1 MGGAARPPVAAFRG
15 VEETHLPADNARMST
30 PAPGL
35 KWIPLG
41 QLLVDGR
48 IITQEQLQ
56 RALERKAATG
66 RRLGEIVVELGF
78 TTERA
83 IAGALAEQYELE
95 YVDLDTVELD
105 RDAVALLPE
114 ELARRYEALP
124 LRILE
129 DGVPLLAVTDPT
141 NLATADD
148 LRFAL
153 GSSFRI
159 AVAESGQIELA
170 IARAYRRSLQL
181 ITEADDDAPE
191 EERVNDIRNLA
202 SSTPTINLVNSLL
215 TTALEEGASDLHFE
229 PRREDMLVRI
239 RVDGVMRELATV
251 PRHMQQA
258 VTSRLKIMG
267 RLDIADRRAPKDGR
281 VTAFFGTG
289 HIDMRIAVLTT
300 THGEQV
306 VLRILGGSDHRPSIA
321 GLEMEP
327 YAEAAFVTSIEQPYG
342 TVIVCG
348 PTGSGKTTTLYGAVD
363 HLNRSDRVVMTIED
377 PVEYRLDGVNQI
389 EVDVKGGLTFASG
402 LRTILRSDPDVLL
415 VGEVRDAETASI
427 AIQAA
432 MTGHLVLTSLHAHN
446 AASAIARLRDM
457 GVDTSLLASS
467 LNAVVAQRLARRLCV
482 HCRREYKADAEALG
496 VADQTLADH
505 VLLYAATGC
514 AKCQGTGYSGRVAL
528 REVMPVVG
536 EVRALVESSA
546 EEIFAAAVRQGM
558 TTLRDD
564 GMRLALTGVSS
575 VEEIRR
581 VTGDRLT

>member
-1 MGGAARPPVAAFRG
+1 
-15 VEETHLPADNARMST
+15 MST
-30 PAPGL
+30 PVPGL
-35 KWIPLG
+35 RWIPLG

-48 IITQEQLQ
+48 ILTEEQLH
-56 RALERKAATG
+56 RALEAKASTG
-66 RRLGEIVVELGF
+66 QRLGEIVVELGF

-95 YVDLDTVELD
+95 YVDLDIVQLD
-105 RDAVALLPE
+105 KRAIALLPE

-124 LRILE
+124 LSILE
-129 DGVPLLAVTDPT
+129 DGTPLLAVTDPT

-159 AVAESGQIELA
+159 AVAERGQIELA

-181 ITEADDDAPE
+181 IAEEGDDDAPE
-191 EERVNDIRNLA
+191 EERINDIRNLA

-267 RLDIADRRAPKDGR
+267 KLDIADRRAPKDGR

-306 VLRILGGSDHRPSIA
+306 VLRILGGSDQRPSIA
-321 GLEMEP
+321 ALEMEP
-327 YAEAAFVTSIEQPYG
+327 YAEAAFVTAIEQPYG

-363 HLNRSDRVVMTIED
+363 HLNSKDRVVMTIED
-377 PVEYRLDGVNQI
+377 PVEYRLDGVSQI
-389 EVDVKGGLTFASG
+389 EVDVKGGLSFASG

-415 VGEVRDAETASI
+415 VGEVRDSETASI
-427 AIQAA
+427 AVQAA

-446 AASAIARLRDM
+446 AAGAIARLRDM
-457 GVDTSLLASS
+457 GVDTSLFASS

-482 HCRREYKADAEALG
+482 HCRREYAADAEELG
-496 VADQTLADH
+496 VADQSMSQH
-505 VLLYAATGC
+505 VLLYDAVGC
-514 AKCQGTGYSGRVAL
+514 AKCQGTGYAGRVAL
-528 REVMPVVG
+528 REVMPVHG

-575 VEEIRR
+575 VDEIRR
-581 VTGDRLT
+581 VTGIRLI

>member
-1 MGGAARPPVAAFRG
+1 
-15 VEETHLPADNARMST
+15 MST

-35 KWIPLG
+35 RWIPLG

-48 IITQEQLQ
+48 ILTEEQLQ
-56 RALERKAATG
+56 RALEEKSSTG
-66 RRLGEIVVELGF
+66 QRLGEIVVSLGF

-95 YVDLDTVELD
+95 YVDLDIVQLD
-105 RDAVALLPE
+105 KNAIALLPE

-124 LRILE
+124 LTILE
-129 DGVPLLAVTDPT
+129 DGTPLLAVTDPT
-141 NLATADD
+141 NLANADD

-153 GSSFRI
+153 GSNFRI
-159 AVAESGQIELA
+159 AVAERGQIDLA

-181 ITEADDDAPE
+181 IAEESDDAPE
-191 EERVNDIRNLA
+191 EERINDIRSLA

-267 RLDIADRRAPKDGR
+267 KLDIADRRAPKDGR

-289 HIDMRIAVLTT
+289 HIDMRIAVLAT

-306 VLRILGGSDHRPSIA
+306 VLRILGSGGDKRPSI
-321 GLEMEP
+321 GSLEMEP
-327 YAEAAFVTSIEQPYG
+327 YAEAAFVTAIEQPYG

-377 PVEYRLDGVNQI
+377 PVEYRLDGINQI
-389 EVDVKGGLTFASG
+389 EVDVKGGLSFASG

-415 VGEVRDAETASI
+415 VGEVRDSETASI

-446 AASAIARLRDM
+446 AAGAIARLRDM
-457 GVDTSLLASS
+457 GVDTSMLASS
-467 LNAVVAQRLARRLCV
+467 LNAVVAQRLARRLCI
-482 HCRREYKADAEALG
+482 HCRREYSADAEALG
-496 VADQTLADH
+496 VADQSIADH
-505 VLLYAATGC
+505 VLLYAAVGC
-514 AKCQGTGYSGRVAL
+514 AKCQGTGYAGRVAL
-528 REVMPVVG
+528 REVMPVYG
-536 EVRALVESSA
+536 EVRALIESSA

-575 VEEIRR
+575 VDEIRR
-581 VTGDRLT
+581 VTGIRLI

>member
-1 MGGAARPPVAAFRG
+1 VSD
-15 VEETHLPADNARMST
+15 VS
-30 PAPGL
+30 PGL

-41 QLLVDGR
+41 QLLVDGHL
-48 IITQEQLQ
+48 ITQDELH
-56 RALERKAATG
+56 RALEVKGSTSQ
-66 RRLGEIVVELGF
+66 RLGEIVVELGF

-95 YVDLDTVELD
+95 YVDLDAVALD
-105 RDAVALLPE
+105 KQAIALLPE
-114 ELARRYEALP
+114 DLARRYEALP

-129 DGVPLLAVTDPT
+129 DGTPLLAVTDPT
-141 NLATADD
+141 NLANADD

-153 GSSFRI
+153 GSNFRI
-159 AVAESGQIELA
+159 AVAERALIELA

-181 ITEADDDAPE
+181 ITEEADPTSTE
-191 EERVNDIRNLA
+191 EEQRVHDIRDMA

-215 TTALEEGASDLHFE
+215 TTALEEGASDIHFE
-229 PRREDMLVRI
+229 PRREDMLVRV
-239 RVDGVMRELATV
+239 RVDGVMRELGTV
-251 PRHMQQA
+251 PRHMQPA

-267 RLDIADRRAPKDGR
+267 KLDIADRRTPQDGR
-281 VTAFFGTG
+281 VSAFFGSG
-289 HIDMRIAVLTT
+289 HIDMRIAVLAT

-306 VLRILGGSDHRPSIA
+306 VLRILGSSGQRPTVA
-321 GLEMEP
+321 KLEMHP
-327 YAEAAFVTSIEQPYG
+327 SAEEAFLTAIDQPYG

-363 HLNRSDRVVMTIED
+363 HLNSTERVVMTIED
-377 PVEYRLDGVNQI
+377 PVEYRLDGINQI
-389 EVDVKGGLTFASG
+389 EVDPKGGLTFASG

-415 VGEVRDAETASI
+415 VGEIRDEETASI

-482 HCRREYKADAEALG
+482 HCREPYGTSADLEGIANDEIEGA
-496 VADQTLADH
+496 VTLFRA
-505 VLLYAATGC
+505 VGC
-514 AKCQGTGYSGRVAL
+514 VKCGGTGYSGRVAL
-528 REVMPVVG
+528 REVMPVHG
-536 EVRALVESSA
+536 EVRTLVERSA

-564 GMRLALTGVSS
+564 GMRLALAGVSS

-581 VTGDRLT
+581 VTGMRLI

>member
-1 MGGAARPPVAAFRG
+1 
-15 VEETHLPADNARMST
+15 MST
-30 PAPGL
+30 PVPGL
-35 KWIPLG
+35 RWIPLG

-48 IITQEQLQ
+48 ILTEEQLH
-56 RALERKAATG
+56 RALEAKASTG
-66 RRLGEIVVELGF
+66 QRLGEIVVELGF

-95 YVDLDTVELD
+95 YVDLDIVQLD
-105 RDAVALLPE
+105 KRAIALLPE

-124 LRILE
+124 LSILE
-129 DGVPLLAVTDPT
+129 DGTPLLAVTDPT

-159 AVAESGQIELA
+159 AVAERGQIELA

-181 ITEADDDAPE
+181 IAEEGDDDAPE
-191 EERVNDIRNLA
+191 EERINDIRNLA

-267 RLDIADRRAPKDGR
+267 KLDIADRRAPKDGR

-306 VLRILGGSDHRPSIA
+306 VLRILGGSDQRPSIA
-321 GLEMEP
+321 ALEMEP
-327 YAEAAFVTSIEQPYG
+327 YAEAAFVTAIEQPYG

-363 HLNRSDRVVMTIED
+363 HLNSSDRVVMTIED
-377 PVEYRLDGVNQI
+377 PVEYRLDGVSQI
-389 EVDVKGGLTFASG
+389 EVDVKGGLSFASG

-415 VGEVRDAETASI
+415 VGEVRDSETASI

-446 AASAIARLRDM
+446 AAGAIARLRDM

-482 HCRREYKADAEALG
+482 HCRREYAADAEELG
-496 VADQTLADH
+496 VADQSMS
-505 VLLYAATGC
+505 AARPPLRR
-514 AKCQGTGYSGRVAL
+514 SRL
-528 REVMPVVG
+528 REVPGHRLRGPRRAPRGDAGARRGAGARRELGGGDLRRGGAAGNDDAPRRRHAPRPHGRLVG
-536 EVRALVESSA
+536 RRDSPRHRHPPDLTRCGEADAPPPRAA
-546 EEIFAAAVRQGM
+546 RP
-558 TTLRDD
+558 T
-564 GMRLALTGVSS
+564 
-575 VEEIRR
+575 
-581 VTGDRLT
+581 

>member
-1 MGGAARPPVAAFRG
+1 
-15 VEETHLPADNARMST
+15 MST
-30 PAPGL
+30 PVPGL
-35 KWIPLG
+35 RWIPLG

-48 IITQEQLQ
+48 ILTEEQLH
-56 RALERKAATG
+56 RALEAKASTG
-66 RRLGEIVVELGF
+66 QRLGEIVVELGF

-95 YVDLDTVELD
+95 YVDLDIVQLD
-105 RDAVALLPE
+105 KRAIALLPE

-124 LRILE
+124 LSILE
-129 DGVPLLAVTDPT
+129 DGTPLLAVTDPT

-159 AVAESGQIELA
+159 AVAERGQIELA

-181 ITEADDDAPE
+181 IAEEGDDDAPE
-191 EERVNDIRNLA
+191 EERINDIRNLA

-267 RLDIADRRAPKDGR
+267 KLDIADRRAPKDGR

-289 HIDMRIAVLTT
+289 HIDMRIAVLAT

-306 VLRILGGSDHRPSIA
+306 VLRILGGNDQRPSIA
-321 GLEMEP
+321 ALEMEP
-327 YAEAAFVTSIEQPYG
+327 YAEAAFVTAIEQPYG

-363 HLNRSDRVVMTIED
+363 HLNSSDRVVMTIED
-377 PVEYRLDGVNQI
+377 PVEYRLDGVSQI
-389 EVDVKGGLTFASG
+389 EVDVKGGLSFASG

-446 AASAIARLRDM
+446 AAGAIARLRDM

-482 HCRREYKADAEALG
+482 HCRREYAADAEELG
-496 VADQTLADH
+496 VADQSMSQH
-505 VLLYAATGC
+505 VLLYDAVGC
-514 AKCQGTGYSGRVAL
+514 AKCQGTGYAGRVAL
-528 REVMPVVG
+528 REVMPVHG

-575 VEEIRR
+575 VDEIRR
-581 VTGDRLT
+581 VTGIRLI

>member
-1 MGGAARPPVAAFRG
+1 
-15 VEETHLPADNARMST
+15 MST

-48 IITQEQLQ
+48 ILTQEQLQ
-56 RALERKAATG
+56 RALEHKAATG

-181 ITEADDDAPE
+181 ITEEADDDAPE

-239 RVDGVMRELATV
+239 RVDGVMRELAIV

-289 HIDMRIAVLTT
+289 HIDMRIAVLAT

-306 VLRILGGSDHRPSIA
+306 VLRILGGSDQRPSIA

-377 PVEYRLDGVNQI
+377 PVEYRLDGINQI

-446 AASAIARLRDM
+446 AASAVARLRDM

-482 HCRREYKADAEALG
+482 HCRREHKADAEALG
-496 VADQTLADH
+496 VADQTLSDH
-505 VLLYAATGC
+505 VLLYAAVGC
-514 AKCQGTGYSGRVAL
+514 TKCQGTGYSGRVAL

-564 GMRLALTGVSS
+564 GMRLVLTGVSS

-581 VTGDRLT
+581 VTGIRLI

>member
-1 MGGAARPPVAAFRG
+1 
-15 VEETHLPADNARMST
+15 MST

-35 KWIPLG
+35 NWIPLG

-48 IITQEQLQ
+48 ILTEEQLR
-56 RALERKAATG
+56 RALEVKAPG
-66 RRLGEIVVELGF
+66 QRLGEVVVELGF

-95 YVDLDTVELD
+95 YVDLDDAQLD
-105 RDAVALLPE
+105 KAAVALLPE

-129 DGVPLLAVTDPT
+129 DGTPLLAVTDPT

-153 GSSFRI
+153 GSNFRI
-159 AVAESGQIELA
+159 AVAERGQIDLA

-181 ITEADDDAPE
+181 ITEEHDNDSPE
-191 EERVNDIRNLA
+191 EERINDIRNLA

-215 TTALEEGASDLHFE
+215 TTALEEGASDIHFE

-239 RVDGVMRELATV
+239 RVDGVMRELTAV
-251 PRHMQQA
+251 PRHMQAA

-267 RLDIADRRAPKDGR
+267 KLDIADRRAPKDGR
-281 VTAFFGTG
+281 VTAFFGSG
-289 HIDMRIAVLTT
+289 HIDMRIAVLAT

-306 VLRILGGSDHRPSIA
+306 VLRILGGTGHRPSIA
-321 GLEMEP
+321 RLEMEP
-327 YAEAAFVTSIEQPYG
+327 SAEAAFVTAIEQPYG

-363 HLNRSDRVVMTIED
+363 HLNRSDRVVITIED
-377 PVEYRLDGVNQI
+377 PVEYRLDGINQI

-415 VGEVRDAETASI
+415 VGEVRDPETASI

-482 HCRREYKADAEALG
+482 HCRREYTADTEELG
-496 VADQTLADH
+496 VAKATVARE
-505 VLLYAATGC
+505 VPLYAAVGC
-514 AKCQGTGYSGRVAL
+514 AKCQGTGYAGRVAL
-528 REVMPVVG
+528 REVMGVHG
-536 EVRALVESSA
+536 EVRALVERSA
-546 EEIFAAAVRQGM
+546 DEIFAAAVRQGM

-564 GMRLALTGVSS
+564 GMRLALAGISS

-581 VTGDRLT
+581 VTGIRLI

>member
-1 MGGAARPPVAAFRG
+1 
-15 VEETHLPADNARMST
+15 MSDVL
-30 PAPGL
+30 PGL

-48 IITQEQLQ
+48 VISQEQLQ
-56 RALERKAATG
+56 HALEVKSSTG
-66 RRLGEIVVELGF
+66 QRLGEIVVELGF

-95 YVDLDTVELD
+95 FVDLDAVALD
-105 RDAVALLPE
+105 KQAIALLPE

-129 DGVPLLAVTDPT
+129 DGTPLLAVTDPT
-141 NLATADD
+141 NLTTADD

-153 GSSFRI
+153 GSNFRI
-159 AVAESGQIELA
+159 AVAEKALIDLA

-181 ITEADDDAPE
+181 ITEDSEPTETDE
-191 EERVNDIRNLA
+191 EQRVHDIRDMA

-215 TTALEEGASDLHFE
+215 TTALEEGASDIHFE
-229 PRREDMLVRI
+229 PRREDLLVRI
-239 RVDGVMRELATV
+239 RVDGVMRELGTV
-251 PRHMQQA
+251 PRHMQPA

-267 RLDIADRRAPKDGR
+267 KLDIADRRTPQDGR
-281 VTAFFGTG
+281 VSAYFGSG
-289 HIDMRIAVLTT
+289 HIDMRIAVLAT

-306 VLRILGGSDHRPSIA
+306 VLRILGGGDQRPTVA
-321 GLEMEP
+321 KLEMDPASEQ
-327 YAEAAFVTSIEQPYG
+327 AFLTAIDQPYG

-363 HLNRSDRVVMTIED
+363 HLNSSERVVMTIED
-377 PVEYRLDGVNQI
+377 PVEYRLDGINQI
-389 EVDVKGGLTFASG
+389 EVDPKGGLTFASG

-415 VGEVRDAETASI
+415 VGEVRDPETASI

-482 HCRREYKADAEALG
+482 HCREAYTATAAELG
-496 VADQTLADH
+496 RAPGHETPQ
-505 VLLYAATGC
+505 LYRAVGC
-514 AKCQGTGYSGRVAL
+514 VKCGGTGYAGRVAL
-528 REVMPVVG
+528 REVMPVHG
-536 EVRALVESSA
+536 EVRTLVERSA

-564 GMRLALTGVSS
+564 GIRLALAGISS
-575 VEEIRR
+575 IEEIRR
-581 VTGDRLT
+581 VTGLRLT

>member
-1 MGGAARPPVAAFRG
+1 V
-15 VEETHLPADNARMST
+15 SS

-35 KWIPLG
+35 NWIPLG

-48 IITQEQLQ
+48 ILTTEQLR
-56 RALERKAATG
+56 RALEAKGSTG
-66 RRLGEIVVELGF
+66 QRLGEIVVQLGF

-95 YVDLDTVELD
+95 YVDLDIVQLD
-105 RDAVALLPE
+105 KDAIALLPE

-124 LRILE
+124 LSILE
-129 DGVPLLAVTDPT
+129 DGTPVLAVTDPT

-153 GSSFRI
+153 GSNFRV
-159 AVAESGQIELA
+159 AVAERGQIELA

-181 ITEADDDAPE
+181 IAEEGHDDAPE
-191 EERVNDIRNLA
+191 EERINDIRSLA

-239 RVDGVMRELATV
+239 RVDGVMRELTTV

-267 RLDIADRRAPKDGR
+267 KLDIADRRAPKDGR
-281 VTAFFGTG
+281 VTAFFGSG
-289 HIDMRIAVLTT
+289 HIDMRIAVLAT

-306 VLRILGGSDHRPSIA
+306 VLRILGGSDQRPSIA
-321 GLEMEP
+321 ALEMEP
-327 YAEAAFVTSIEQPYG
+327 YAEAAFVTAIEQPYG

-389 EVDVKGGLTFASG
+389 EVDVKGGLSFASG

-415 VGEVRDAETASI
+415 VGEVRDPETASI

-482 HCRREYKADAEALG
+482 HCRREYAADAEELG
-496 VADQTLADH
+496 VADQSMSEH
-505 VLLYAATGC
+505 VLLYAAVGC
-514 AKCQGTGYSGRVAL
+514 AKCQGTGYAGRVAL
-528 REVMPVVG
+528 REVMSVHG

-575 VEEIRR
+575 VDEIRR
-581 VTGDRLT
+581 VTGIRLI

>member
-1 MGGAARPPVAAFRG
+1 MRDV
-15 VEETHLPADNARMST
+15 
-30 PAPGL
+30 APGL

-48 IITQEQLQ
+48 VISQDQLR
-56 RALERKAATG
+56 RALELKTATG
-66 RRLGEIVVELGF
+66 QRLGEIVVELGF

-95 YVDLDTVELD
+95 FVDLDAVALD
-105 RDAVALLPE
+105 KQAVALLPE

-129 DGVPLLAVTDPT
+129 DGTPLLAVTDPT

-153 GSSFRI
+153 GSNFRI
-159 AVAESGQIELA
+159 AVAEKALIELA

-181 ITEADDDAPE
+181 ITEDSEPSESE
-191 EERVNDIRNLA
+191 EEQRVHDIRDLA

-215 TTALEEGASDLHFE
+215 TTALEEGASDIHFE

-239 RVDGVMRELATV
+239 RVDGVMRELGTV
-251 PRHMQQA
+251 PRHMQPA

-267 RLDIADRRAPKDGR
+267 KLDIADRRTPQDGR
-281 VTAFFGTG
+281 VSAFFGSG
-289 HIDMRIAVLTT
+289 HIDMRIAVLAT

-306 VLRILGGSDHRPSIA
+306 VLRILGTGHQRPTVA
-321 GLEMEP
+321 KLEMDPASEQ
-327 YAEAAFVTSIEQPYG
+327 AFLTAIDQPYG

-348 PTGSGKTTTLYGAVD
+348 PTGSGKTTTLYGAID
-363 HLNRSDRVVMTIED
+363 HLNSSERVVMTIED

-389 EVDVKGGLTFASG
+389 EVDPKGGLTFASG

-415 VGEVRDAETASI
+415 VGEVRDPETASI

-467 LNAVVAQRLARRLCV
+467 LNAVVAQRLARRLCF
-482 HCRREYKADAEALG
+482 HCREPYLATVAELGREPGNEPLE
-496 VADQTLADH
+496 
-505 VLLYAATGC
+505 LYRAVGC
-514 AKCQGTGYSGRVAL
+514 VKCGGTGYAGRVAL
-528 REVMPVVG
+528 REVMPVHG
-536 EVRALVESSA
+536 EVRALVERSA

-564 GMRLALTGVSS
+564 GVRLALDGVSS
-575 VEEIRR
+575 IEEIRR
-581 VTGDRLT
+581 VTGMRLI

>member
-1 MGGAARPPVAAFRG
+1 
-15 VEETHLPADNARMST
+15 MST
-30 PAPGL
+30 PVPGL
-35 KWIPLG
+35 RWIPLG

-48 IITQEQLQ
+48 ILTEEQLQ
-56 RALERKAATG
+56 RALDEKASTG
-66 RRLGEIVVELGF
+66 QRLGEIVVSLGF

-95 YVDLDTVELD
+95 YVDLDIVQLD
-105 RDAVALLPE
+105 KEAIALLPE

-124 LRILE
+124 LKVLE
-129 DGVPLLAVTDPT
+129 DGTPVLAVTDPT
-141 NLATADD
+141 NLVTADD

-153 GSSFRI
+153 GSNFRI
-159 AVAESGQIELA
+159 AVAERGQIELA

-181 ITEADDDAPE
+181 IAEESEASPE
-191 EERVNDIRNLA
+191 EERINDIRSLA

-267 RLDIADRRAPKDGR
+267 KLDIADRRAPKDGR

-289 HIDMRIAVLTT
+289 HIDMRIAVLAT

-306 VLRILGGSDHRPSIA
+306 VLRILGNGGDKRPSIA
-321 GLEMEP
+321 ALEMEP
-327 YAEAAFVTSIEQPYG
+327 YAEAAFVTAIEQPYG

-363 HLNRSDRVVMTIED
+363 HLNRTDRVVMTIED

-389 EVDVKGGLTFASG
+389 EVDVKGGLSFASG

-415 VGEVRDAETASI
+415 VGEVRDSETASI

-446 AASAIARLRDM
+446 AASAVARLRDM
-457 GVDTSLLASS
+457 RVDTSMLASS

-482 HCRREYKADAEALG
+482 HCRREYSANAEELG
-496 VADQTLADH
+496 VADQSMSDQ
-505 VLLYAATGC
+505 VLLYAAVGC
-514 AKCQGTGYSGRVAL
+514 AKCQGTGYAGRVAL
-528 REVMPVVG
+528 REVMSVHG

-564 GMRLALTGVSS
+564 GMRLVLTGASS
-575 VEEIRR
+575 VDEIRR
-581 VTGDRLT
+581 VTGIRLI